1 MFSTCMCK
9 YTNKFY
15 SIKHVEVKKQYF
27 ELKKTIKLFNVLSNK
42 YYINFVRH
50 YISTSLTY
58 HHYYIFNILSKIY
71 KK

>member
-1 MFSTCMCK
+1 MFSTCICK

-42 YYINFVRH
+42 YYINSIIY
-50 YISTSLTY
+50 YIS
-58 HHYYIFNILSKIY
+58 IF
-71 KK
+71 